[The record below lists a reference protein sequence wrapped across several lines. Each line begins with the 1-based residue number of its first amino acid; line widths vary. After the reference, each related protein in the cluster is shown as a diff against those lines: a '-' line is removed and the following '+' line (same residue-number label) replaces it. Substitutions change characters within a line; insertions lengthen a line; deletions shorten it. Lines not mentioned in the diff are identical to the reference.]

1 MSISWA
7 DQCTAGGE
15 CAVPEPLTGHCPNM
29 RSQRTVVID
38 VEHPLHSSSRA
49 AVRPSRRDRSAAQ
62 ALDDDWHHRCHH
74 RKAPPP
80 PGRGPIRPSDPTT
93 RKPGPVS
100 LQEPR
105 SQSRWHLHAG
115 QSLPST
121 TEPTHE
127 VRLISTY
134 SVCAFWRGLL
144 AATRFG
150 CVAGPHLKCDGGTP
164 DGRLGVISITPRRQ
178 IVSE

>member
-38 VEHPLHSSSRA
+38 VEHPLQSSSRA

-62 ALDDDWHHRCHH
+62 ALDDDWHHRRHH

-134 SVCAFWRGLL
+134 SGATLCVRRHATCDLRFLPGSVRCTTRLRG
-144 AATRFG
+144 
-150 CVAGPHLKCDGGTP
+150 VARPEA
-164 DGRLGVISITPRRQ
+164 LGASAR
-178 IVSE
+178 